1 MWVDGTA
8 KYEEKEANTPSFS
21 FFCDQSYSLFKDVDE
36 IALFEKNVLEAFSS
50 FALSDS

>member
-1 MWVDGTA
+1 MLTDGSA

-36 IALFEKNVLEAFSS
+36 IALFEKNALEACIS
-50 FALSDS
+50 FARSDS